1 MRYTWNMENNSS
13 QHDFISTV
21 SHELRTPLTSIRGF
35 AQTMLSSWD
44 LLDDDSK
51 KQFLKIIEEQSNRLI
66 KLVENVLA
74 VSKVQSPENYVFK
87 KVEANSAILSILPII
102 NQQYPSKKIIT
113 DFNKKLPEI
122 LIDRDKFQQIIVNLV
137 ENACKYSDKNSD
149 VVIKTDFSDKNF
161 ISIKVINSGM
171 EIKDEDKERIFQKF
185 SRIDNPLTREVQ
197 GSGLG
202 LFITK
207 SLVEFMN
214 GSISVQSSNGQT
226 IFEVLMPISDI
237 ENQARSKCSQ
247 KH

>member
-1 MRYTWNMENNSS
+1 MENNSS

-35 AQTMLSSWD
+35 AQTMLNSWD

-74 VSKVQSPENYVFK
+74 VSKVQSQDNYIFK
-87 KVEANSAILSILPII
+87 NVNPNDAINSIIPIVK
-102 NQQYPSKKIIT
+102 QQYQDRNIVLQ
-113 DFNKKLPEI
+113 FNKNLPEI
-122 LIDRDKFQQIIVNLV
+122 LIDKDKYQQIVMNLV
-137 ENACKYSDKNSD
+137 ENACKYSKKGTDI
-149 VVIKTDFSDKNF
+149 VVKTDFTGKDF
-161 ISIKVINSGM
+161 VSIKVIDEGI
-171 EIKDEDKERIFQKF
+171 EIKDEDKKRIFEKF

-202 LFITK
+202 LYITK
-207 SLVEFMN
+207 TLVETMK
-214 GSISVQSSNGQT
+214 GSISVESKDGKT
-226 IFEVLMPISDI
+226 TFEVLMPICDI
-237 ENQARSKCSQ
+237 ENQARAKCSQ